1 MRIDFNIIKEIVIP
15 CLNDGIGTMSA
26 YMYNDEKYHII
37 LTSIHA
43 GGCMGQYKQG
53 SGDDLNYVL
62 SGSGKA
68 ICNDE
73 EELLV
78 PRVMH
83 ICPQGSEHSIVNISD
98 EGLVMLTIVAA
109 R

>member
-1 MRIDFNIIKEIVIP
+1 MRIDFNTIKEMVMP

-26 YMYNDEKYHII
+26 RMYNDEKYRII

-43 GGCMGQYKQG
+43 GGCIGQHKQS
-53 SGDDLNYVL
+53 SGDDLNYIL

-68 ICNDE
+68 ICDGE

-78 PRVMH
+78 PGIMH
-83 ICPQGSEHSIVNISD
+83 ICPQGSEHSIVNTSD
-98 EGLVMLTIVAA
+98 EDLVMLTIVTA